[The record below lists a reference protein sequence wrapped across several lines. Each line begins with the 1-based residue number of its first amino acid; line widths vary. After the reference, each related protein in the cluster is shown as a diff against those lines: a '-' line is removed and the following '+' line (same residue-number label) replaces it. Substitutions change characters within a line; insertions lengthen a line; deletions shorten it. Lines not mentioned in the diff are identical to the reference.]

1 MRRTLD
7 GVPSSRSP
15 EGADGLPYVPLCL
28 PAAGAT
34 RGGTRP
40 PDGRI
45 PPRRERQPVN
55 PAVMEVNCQLF
66 WLMPEQLLT
75 TPPPGQG
82 RSRLT
87 AQ

>member
-1 MRRTLD
+1 M
-7 GVPSSRSP
+7 
-15 EGADGLPYVPLCL
+15 
-28 PAAGAT
+28 
-34 RGGTRP
+34 
-40 PDGRI
+40 
-45 PPRRERQPVN
+45 N